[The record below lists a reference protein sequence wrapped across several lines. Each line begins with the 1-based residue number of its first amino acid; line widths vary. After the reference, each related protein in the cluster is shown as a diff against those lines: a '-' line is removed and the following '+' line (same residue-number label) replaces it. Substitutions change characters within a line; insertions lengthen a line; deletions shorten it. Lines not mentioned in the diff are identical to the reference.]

1 MSSPEVVAKSGA
13 SPSNTKAE
21 GATAGEESPLEAKP
35 TTRGAAPLGT
45 PWGATLQPPPAGPP
59 AWEAML
65 EATGLPPRGASP
77 APQTP

>member
-35 TTRGAAPLGT
+35 TSDLHPEAPKPPITNHTELPKRPGAGKNET
-45 PWGATLQPPPAGPP
+45 S
-59 AWEAML
+59 ML
-65 EATGLPPRGASP
+65 RRKRR
-77 APQTP
+77 